1 MSGTGAQLYTSLD
14 NNSPSIGTILRT
26 YRSIVMDV
34 PYVNFGIQFC
44 TTQILDAFKGA
55 THVHVIDYGIL
66 YGLHWPCLIQELG
79 KRPEGP
85 PHLRITGTTFFIL
98 LSKFN

>member
-1 MSGTGAQLYTSLD
+1 MSGIGVQLYTSLD
-14 NNSPSIGTILRT
+14 NNSPSAGTILRA

-34 PYVNFGIQFC
+34 PYMKFGIQFC

-66 YGLHWPCLIQELG
+66 YGLHWPSLIKELG

-85 PHLRITGTTFFIL
+85 PHLRITGTIFFIL